1 MTISPGETFA
11 LIVPSRNLTL
21 RRDIRV
27 CLSPA
32 PPAISSLPCRQFTE
46 SVSIHAYSIFEPIGP
61 FEDWSKDAKVTSYQ
75 RLAEATFLRS
85 MVSPMTTDQKT
96 VSNVLAQL
104 SLKSAVEHGMS
115 PHDFTR
121 LTGITEA
128 ELAHPD
134 GRIPAH
140 KHIAMLNLLE
150 PGYQASERLEI
161 FSSYSF
167 RAPIS
172 TLLAIVTNSPTLTK
186 AFDQFLRYRVL
197 IGNVDTVKVKR
208 AGQSFEFEYVLD
220 GARRSSSSAF
230 YNFLLLIRLAEQY
243 NDDEP
248 YLTQIELTGDAFAPA
263 SQLSHLCGATVKFRQ
278 PRNRMLMKTGSA
290 DLPYRK
296 YNEITE
302 NILCGQADADI
313 RRFVLG
319 HSFSSRIEDF
329 VTKMIREAHAG
340 LPFSNP
346 MEEVCGRL
354 GISRSTLHRRLQGEG
369 TNFQAILA
377 HARLEEARRLL
388 PLADYSVA
396 AVSDLLGFSSPS
408 AFSRFFL
415 ENSGTSPSR
424 YKFENCRF

>member
-1 MTISPGETFA
+1 
-11 LIVPSRNLTL
+11 
-21 RRDIRV
+21 
-27 CLSPA
+27 
-32 PPAISSLPCRQFTE
+32 
-46 SVSIHAYSIFEPIGP
+46 
-61 FEDWSKDAKVTSYQ
+61 
-75 RLAEATFLRS
+75 

-104 SLKSAVEHGMS
+104 SLKSAIEHGMA
-115 PHDFTR
+115 PNDFMR

-208 AGQSFEFEYVLD
+208 AGQTFEFEYVLD
-220 GARRSSSSAF
+220 GAGRSSSSAF
-230 YNFLLLIRLAEQY
+230 YNFLLLVRLAEQY

-248 YLTQIELTGDAFAPA
+248 FPTQIELTGDSFAPV

-278 PRNRMLMKTGSA
+278 SRNRMLMRTGSA

-313 RRFVLG
+313 RRFVVG

-340 LPFSNP
+340 LPFANP

-415 ENSGTSPSR
+415 ENSGKSPSR